1 MISGRDQR
9 SGPSSPILGR
19 YLLFPTMMQMTNA
32 VVKFSKEKRKINED
46 SCSGKRPLTGCV
58 SFS

>member
-1 MISGRDQR
+1 MLFSHLEHLSYAGKGEKKNMISGRDQR

-32 VVKFSKEKRKINED
+32 VV
-46 SCSGKRPLTGCV
+46 
-58 SFS
+58 